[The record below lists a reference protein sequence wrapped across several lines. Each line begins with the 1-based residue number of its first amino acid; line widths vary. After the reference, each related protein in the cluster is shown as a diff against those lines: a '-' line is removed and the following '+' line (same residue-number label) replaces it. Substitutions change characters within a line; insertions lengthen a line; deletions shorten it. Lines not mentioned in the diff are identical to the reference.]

1 MKEPNRSEQK
11 RRTRVK
17 NAPAP
22 IMSAEGSVDKPKGTP
37 FRNRKVGAE
46 TVEDLTTVLS
56 QKVVGQPAATRVI
69 VPYIQMF
76 QAGLAPEGR
85 PVGIFLLLGPT
96 GTGKTKTVE
105 ALAEILHG
113 TEKNVLKVD
122 CGEFQMEHEVA
133 KLIGAPPGYLGH
145 RETQPMLTQQK
156 LNAVT
161 SEKCSL
167 SLVLFDEIEK
177 AAPSM
182 TRLLLGVLDKGILRL
197 GDNSTVNFEKSLVFL
212 TSNLGAREMMRE
224 INPDFGFQS
233 VKSGAPRTDLT
244 SKLQNIALVAV
255 RKRFSPE
262 FVNRIDCI
270 ITYQPLTPES
280 LSAILDKHIADL
292 QNHVNTRL
300 GNRSFSLEV
309 PFEARKFLLEKG
321 TSPEYGARELNRTI
335 HRHLTQPLAT
345 LVATNGVSAG
355 SRVRVEVSEEREKLN
370 IRAVEQD
377 AAAAPA
383 HPTVLLVDDNRDLLH
398 FLERLMADAG
408 WRLLTAESATE
419 AKRLVAEN
427 KPNAALLDYML
438 PDGNGVELGV
448 EFLQTVPQML
458 VIVMTG
464 TILPPEEEALCEEH
478 NFPVLRKPFLASDVM
493 NQIRG
498 RLIPL
503 SGAVRSA

>member
-1 MKEPNRSEQK
+1 ME
-11 RRTRVK
+11 RTRTNPTSGK
-17 NAPAP
+17 
-22 IMSAEGSVDKPKGTP
+22 
-37 FRNRKVGAE
+37 NRKHTASQ
-46 TVEDLTTVLS
+46 TEDLAAVLS
-56 QKVVGQPAATRVI
+56 RKVVGQPAATRVI
-69 VPYIQMF
+69 IPYIQMF

-85 PVGIFLLLGPT
+85 PVGVFLLLGPT

-113 TEKNVLKVD
+113 SEKNVLKVD

-145 RETQPMLTQQK
+145 RETQPVLTQQK

-161 SEKCSL
+161 SDKCNL

-182 TRLLLGVLDKGILRL
+182 TRLLLGVLDKGQLRL

-212 TSNLGAREMMRE
+212 TSNLGAREMMKE
-224 INPDFGFQS
+224 MNPEFGFQTMTAS
-233 VKSGAPRTDLT
+233 QRPAGDLT
-244 SKLQNIALVAV
+244 SKLQSIAMTAV

-262 FVNRIDCI
+262 FVNRIDCV
-270 ITYQPLTPES
+270 ITYQPLSAEA
-280 LSAILDKHIADL
+280 LSAILDHQIDDL

-300 GNRSFSLEV
+300 GSRCFTIEV
-309 PFEARKFLLEKG
+309 PFESRQFLLAKG
-321 TSPEYGARELNRTI
+321 TSLEYGARELNRTI
-335 HRHLTQPLAT
+335 HRFLTQPLAT
-345 LVATNGVSAG
+345 QVATGQVNPGA
-355 SRVRVEVSEEREKLN
+355 RVRVDVREGNDALW
-370 IRAVEQD
+370 IHSVEPD
-377 AAAAPA
+377 EAAAPA
-383 HPTVLLVDDNRDLLH
+383 HPTVLIVDDNRDLLH

-408 WRLLTAESATE
+408 WNLLTAESATA
-419 AKRLVAEN
+419 AKELVAAH

-464 TILPPEEEALCEEH
+464 TVLPPEEEALCEEH

-493 NQIRG
+493 NQIRS
-498 RLIPL
+498 RLSP
-503 SGAVRSA
+503 ATTARTA

>member
-1 MKEPNRSEQK
+1 MKEPNRPAER

-17 NAPAP
+17 TT
-22 IMSAEGSVDKPKGTP
+22 SAAIIKSEGGLDKPK
-37 FRNRKVGAE
+37 NSQNKSRKASADP
-46 TVEDLTTVLS
+46 EDLTAVLA
-56 QKVVGQPAATRVI
+56 QKVVGQPAATSVI

-113 TEKNVLKVD
+113 SEKNVLKVD

-233 VKSGAPRTDLT
+233 VKPAERADLT
-244 SKLQNIALVAV
+244 GKLQNIALVAV

-280 LSAILDKHIADL
+280 LSAILDKQITDL

-300 GNRSFSLEV
+300 GNRSFTLEV
-309 PFEARKFLLEKG
+309 PPEARQFLLRKG

-345 LVATNGVSAG
+345 LVATNQVSAG
-355 SRVRVEVSEEREKLN
+355 ARVGVDVLDSGESLR
-370 IRAVEQD
+370 IRTLESQTPTPTAN
-377 AAAAPA
+377 
-383 HPTVLLVDDNRDLLH
+383 PTVLLVDDNRDLLH
-398 FLERLMADAG
+398 FLERLMANDG
-408 WRLLTAESATE
+408 WTLLTAESATD
-419 AKRLVAEN
+419 AKRLVQQH

-448 EFLQTVPQML
+448 EFLQAVPEML

-493 NQIRG
+493 NQIRS
-498 RLIPL
+498 RLTPAT
-503 SGAVRSA
+503 AVRA

>member
-1 MKEPNRSEQK
+1 
-11 RRTRVK
+11 
-17 NAPAP
+17 
-22 IMSAEGSVDKPKGTP
+22 
-37 FRNRKVGAE
+37 
-46 TVEDLTTVLS
+46 
-56 QKVVGQPAATRVI
+56 
-69 VPYIQMF
+69 MF

-85 PVGIFLLLGPT
+85 PVGVFLLLGPT

-113 TEKNVLKVD
+113 SEKNVLKVD

-156 LNAVT
+156 LTAVA
-161 SEKCSL
+161 SEKCNL

-182 TRLLLGVLDKGILRL
+182 TRLLLGVLDKAQLRL
-197 GDNSTVNFEKSLVFL
+197 GDNTTVNFEKSMVFL
-212 TSNLGAREMMRE
+212 TSNLGSREMLRE
-224 INPDFGFQS
+224 INPEFGFQS
-233 VKSGAPRTDLT
+233 AQHTERADLLG
-244 SKLQNIALVAV
+244 KLQSIGLVAV

-270 ITYQPLTPES
+270 ITYQPLSQEA
-280 LSAILDKHIADL
+280 LSAILEHQIADL
-292 QNHVNTRL
+292 QTHVNTRL
-300 GNRSFSLEV
+300 ADRSFTLEIS
-309 PFEARKFLLEKG
+309 PESRQFLLQKG
-321 TSPEYGARELNRTI
+321 TSMEYGARELNRTI
-335 HRHLTQPLAT
+335 HRFLTQPLAT
-345 LVATNGVSAG
+345 MVATNQVSAG
-355 SRVRVEVSEEREKLN
+355 AKVRVDVAEPPEKLD
-370 IRAVEQD
+370 IRALASEVAP
-377 AAAAPA
+377 AAA

-408 WRLLTAESATE
+408 WTLFTAESATE
-419 AKRLVAEN
+419 ARRLAILH

-448 EFLQTVPQML
+448 EFLQAVPQML

-478 NFPVLRKPFLASDVM
+478 NFPVLRKPFLASEVV

-498 RLIPL
+498 RLAAAG
-503 SGAVRSA
+503 SSARG

>member
-1 MKEPNRSEQK
+1 MKEPNEPEQR
-11 RRTRVK
+11 RRTRARNSAAAIIKSEGGVEKPKNSQGRSRK
-17 NAPAP
+17 NAPDP
-22 IMSAEGSVDKPKGTP
+22 T
-37 FRNRKVGAE
+37 
-46 TVEDLTTVLS
+46 EDLTKVLS
-56 QKVVGQPAATRVI
+56 QKVVGQPNATRVI

-85 PVGIFLLLGPT
+85 PVGVFLLLGPT

-105 ALAEILHG
+105 ALAEVLHG
-113 TEKNVLKVD
+113 SEKNVLKVD

-156 LNAVT
+156 LNSVT

-182 TRLLLGVLDKGILRL
+182 TRLLLGVLDKATLRL

-233 VKSGAPRTDLT
+233 VKTPERSDLT

-270 ITYQPLTPES
+270 ITYQPLTAES
-280 LSAILDKHIADL
+280 LSAILDKQIVDL
-292 QNHVNTRL
+292 QGHVNTRL
-300 GNRSFSLEV
+300 GNRSFTLEV
-309 PFEARKFLLEKG
+309 PFEARQFLLKKG
-321 TSPEYGARELNRTI
+321 TSSEYGARELNRTI

-345 LVATNGVSAG
+345 LVATNQVNPGAN
-355 SRVRVEVSEEREKLN
+355 VRVDVAEDGETLS
-370 IRAVEQD
+370 IRSHDSATGP
-377 AAAAPA
+377 APA
-383 HPTVLLVDDNRDLLH
+383 NPTVLLVDDNRDLLH

-408 WRLLTAESATE
+408 WTLLTAESATE
-419 AKRLVAEN
+419 AKRLMLEH

-493 NQIRG
+493 NQIRSRLTTTVAGQG
-498 RLIPL
+498 R
-503 SGAVRSA
+503 A

>member
-1 MKEPNRSEQK
+1 MKEPNPPEQ
-11 RRTRVK
+11 RRRARVRTHTAAIIK
-17 NAPAP
+17 
-22 IMSAEGSVDKPKGTP
+22 AESGVEKEKPKSTP
-37 FRNRKVGAE
+37 ARARKQGADPA
-46 TVEDLTTVLS
+46 EDLSAVLS

-85 PVGIFLLLGPT
+85 PVGVFLLLGPT

-113 TEKNVLKVD
+113 SEKNVLKVD

-156 LNAVT
+156 LNAAT
-161 SEKCSL
+161 SEKNNL

-233 VKSGAPRTDLT
+233 VKGTERVDLLG
-244 SKLQNIALVAV
+244 KLQNIALVAV

-270 ITYQPLTPES
+270 ITYQPLTAES
-280 LSAILDKHIADL
+280 LTAILDHHITDL
-292 QNHVNTRL
+292 QSHVNTRL
-300 GNRSFSLEV
+300 GNRSFTLEV
-309 PFEARKFLLEKG
+309 PFEARQFLLQKG

-335 HRHLTQPLAT
+335 HRMLTQPLAT
-345 LVATNGVSAG
+345 LVATNQVSPGV
-355 SRVRVEVSEEREKLN
+355 RVRVEVAESGDKLN
-370 IRAVEQD
+370 LRAVQSET
-377 AAAAPA
+377 APA
-383 HPTVLLVDDNRDLLH
+383 PANPT
-398 FLERLMADAG
+398 
-408 WRLLTAESATE
+408 
-419 AKRLVAEN
+419 
-427 KPNAALLDYML
+427 
-438 PDGNGVELGV
+438 
-448 EFLQTVPQML
+448 
-458 VIVMTG
+458 
-464 TILPPEEEALCEEH
+464 
-478 NFPVLRKPFLASDVM
+478 
-493 NQIRG
+493 
-498 RLIPL
+498 
-503 SGAVRSA
+503 